1 MNKRTFLF
9 LILSSGC
16 TMINAQFSS
25 GTEIS
30 KKFNGPLKVSAT
42 NSHFFTDNS
51 GKAILLTG
59 SHTWANFQDHYSD
72 ADPSIFNWKEYLDMM
87 QQNNHNFM
95 RFWMYEQPQ
104 GQAWTTEKVYVD
116 PMPYKRTGKSLA
128 FDGKPKF
135 DLDKWNQEYFDRM
148 RSRIIEAGS
157 RGIYV
162 SVMLFQGWSN
172 KNLGMKDADPFLSHP
187 YNKTNNSNG
196 IDALSSNGDEA
207 GKPTLHS
214 LGNKAVLQR
223 QEAYVKKVIEAV
235 NDLDNVLYEV
245 INEGGNTDWLY
256 HIVNY
261 VHHLEKGMAKQHPVG
276 LGSRYAPVMH
286 NKELWDSPAD
296 WISPASMP
304 TGWSLPGSRFVE
316 DYGENPTA
324 DNHGKV
330 VILDTDHIWGHGG
343 NYKWAWKSFCRGLNP
358 IFMDPW
364 QHLAGKL
371 DPEKA
376 SWIFVTG
383 GISKDQRDY
392 PDWAPLRS
400 NMGYILLYAEKMDL
414 ATMFPHSELSSTT
427 YCLANPAKEYLVFF
441 PDGGKHTLDISAV
454 EGELEVEWFIP
465 SQNRTMKGVSTVK
478 GGYYSV
484 FEPPYTG
491 EAVLYLKKK

>member
-1 MNKRTFLF
+1 
-9 LILSSGC
+9 
-16 TMINAQFSS
+16 MINAQSSS

-42 NSHFFTDNS
+42 NTHFFTDAS

-59 SHTWANFQDHYSD
+59 SHTWANFQEVYGEDKELFD
-72 ADPSIFNWKEYLDMM
+72 WKGYLDFMEREH
-87 QQNNHNFM
+87 HNFM
-95 RFWMYEQPQ
+95 RLWVWEHASRLTSTKDMIYLEPL
-104 GQAWTTEKVYVD
+104 
-116 PMPYKRTGKSLA
+116 PYQRTGKGLA
-128 FDGKPKF
+128 IDGKPKY
-135 DLDKWNQEYFDRM
+135 DLDKWNQEYFDRL
-148 RSRIIEAGS
+148 RTRVIEAGN
-157 RGIYV
+157 RGIYIA
-162 SVMLFQGWSN
+162 VMFFQGWSQN
-172 KNLGMKDADPFLSHP
+172 KLGTKNADPFLSHP
-187 YNKTNNSNG
+187 FNKANNSSG
-196 IDALSSNGDEA
+196 IDALNTNQDEA

-214 LGNKAVLQR
+214 LGNKAVLLR
-223 QEAYVKKVIEAV
+223 QEAYVKKVIETV

-261 VHHLEKGMAKQHPVG
+261 THKLEKGMPKQHPVG
-276 LGSRYAPVMH
+276 IGSRVAPVMH

-296 WISPASMP
+296 WVSPTWSPA
-304 TGWSLPGSRFVE
+304 GWSSPGSRYVD
-316 DYGENPTA
+316 DYQNNPPA

-330 VILDTDHIWGHGG
+330 VILDTDHLWGAGG

-364 QHLAGKL
+364 HPFFKNR
-371 DPEKA
+371 DPDITPW
-376 SWIFVTG
+376 SFIG
-383 GISKDQRDY
+383 GINKDQRDY

-400 NMGYILLYAEKMDL
+400 NMGYILKYAEKMDL

-427 YCLANPAKEYLVFF
+427 YCLANPSKEFLVFF
-441 PDGGKHTLDISAV
+441 PEGGQHTLDISAV

-478 GGYYSV
+478 GGYYGV

-491 EAVLYLKKK
+491 EAVLYLKKTTDAKKM